1 MCIPH
6 GAAGRKDNGYVEIK
20 PKKHIKMVSQDEFEH
35 GDPKF
40 VDERKDKYEKPKP
53 KKSFLDKLIDELDE

>member
-6 GAAGRKDNGYVEIK
+6 GASGGKSNGSEQEDK
-20 PKKHIKMVSQDEFEH
+20 PKKHIKMVSKLAFEK

-40 VDERKDKYEKPKP
+40 VDERKNSYVP
-53 KKSFLDKLIDELDE
+53 KKKKSIFFSLWK

>member
-20 PKKHIKMVSQDEFEH
+20 EKKHVQMVSQDEFEH

-40 VDERKDKYEKPKP
+40 IDERTQKYEKPKA
-53 KKSFLDKLIDELDE
+53 KKSFLDKLLDE